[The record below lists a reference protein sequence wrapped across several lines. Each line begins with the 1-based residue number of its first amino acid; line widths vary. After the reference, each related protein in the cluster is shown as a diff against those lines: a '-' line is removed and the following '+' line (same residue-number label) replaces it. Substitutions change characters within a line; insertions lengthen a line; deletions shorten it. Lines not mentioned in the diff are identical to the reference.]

1 MGGDGGGRG
10 LVRRARVSLPHHL
23 ALRARLRHRLA
34 PPEPATAGLPE
45 AFSPSARL
53 PASPDSPQAAHAAAV
68 ASLPSLD
75 QEFLRRVNE
84 SILRHLADEAFGVD
98 QPGAAIGTGRTQVH
112 RKLKVRPGQSPGEG
126 IRAMR
131 LHRALA
137 LLRARTGTVAGVAYQ
152 VGYGSP
158 AHFSTVFSRQFGY
171 PPSAAARYAA
181 AGEGSGN
188 GE

>member
-23 ALRARLRHRLA
+23 ALRHSLRARLA

-45 AFSPSARL
+45 AFSPSASL
-53 PASPDSPQAAHAAAV
+53 PASPDPQAAHAAAV

-112 RKLKVRPGQSPGEG
+112 RKLKALTGQSPGEG

-137 LLRARTGTVAGVAYQ
+137 LLRARTGTVAGVACQ

>member
-1 MGGDGGGRG
+1 M
-10 LVRRARVSLPHHL
+10 
-23 ALRARLRHRLA
+23 
-34 PPEPATAGLPE
+34 
-45 AFSPSARL
+45 
-53 PASPDSPQAAHAAAV
+53 

-98 QPGAAIGTGRTQVH
+98 QLGAAIGTGRTQVH
-112 RKLKVRPGQSPGEG
+112 CKLKALTGQSPGEG

-131 LHRALA
+131 LHWALA
-137 LLRARTGTVAGVAYQ
+137 LLRARTGTVAGVACQ

-181 AGEGSGN
+181 AGAGSGN